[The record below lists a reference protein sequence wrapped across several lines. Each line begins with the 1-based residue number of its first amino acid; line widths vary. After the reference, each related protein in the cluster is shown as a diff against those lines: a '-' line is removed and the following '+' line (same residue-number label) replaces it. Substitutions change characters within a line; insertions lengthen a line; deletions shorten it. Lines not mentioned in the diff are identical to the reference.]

1 MPLILLGF
9 IVVIG
14 IVIYALVRYGQSD
27 EEPRTM
33 RERFPRAFEKFDD
46 FADDIIEKMDKAAKY
61 TVVDDEEE
69 DEDGD
74 DKKDDDPSD
83 GGSSGS
89 KGDGHTMHFPDNAEV
104 EKIKRNIH

>member
-1 MPLILLGF
+1 MPLIVLGF

-27 EEPRTM
+27 EEPRSM
-33 RERFPRAFEKFDD
+33 RERFPRAFERFDD
-46 FADDIIEKMDKAAKY
+46 FADEIIDKMNKEAKY
-61 TVVDDEEE
+61 TVED

-74 DKKDDDPSD
+74 AEDGSDEDPSD
-83 GGSSGS
+83 GGSPG
-89 KGDGHTMHFPDNAEV
+89 KDKDNDGHTIHFPDNAEV